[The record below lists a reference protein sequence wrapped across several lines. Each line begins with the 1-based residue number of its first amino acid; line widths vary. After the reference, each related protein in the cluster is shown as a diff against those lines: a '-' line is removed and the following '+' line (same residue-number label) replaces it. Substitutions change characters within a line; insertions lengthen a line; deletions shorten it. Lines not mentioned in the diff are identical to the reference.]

1 MASCRNIAF
10 TRFLSALQLQTVNH
24 ISLPALLIVLSN
36 LVFSSLYLGLPD
48 HCFSTG
54 TDKILALVM
63 VMMTMKVMM
72 MKINFVEERRAT
84 SPPLMSLFFSVIFHV
99 LGREIFKSGGSEER
113 VDLGKKKIS
122 QQASVLTNL

>member
-1 MASCRNIAF
+1 
-10 TRFLSALQLQTVNH
+10 
-24 ISLPALLIVLSN
+24 
-36 LVFSSLYLGLPD
+36 
-48 HCFSTG
+48 
-54 TDKILALVM
+54 M

-84 SPPLMSLFFSVIFHV
+84 SPLMSLFFSVIFHV

-113 VDLGKKKIS
+113 GDLGKKKIS